1 MASSQ
6 LEKKP
11 VWDSDESTDTCTA
24 CGDKFTLINRRH
36 HCRRCGKIFC
46 TKCSNKKILL
56 PEYGYNEAER
66 VCDKCY
72 QLQNET
78 VSQKIASQKSIIG
91 ITESSKLTVQSST
104 RYDEVVQTEE
114 IQKVDKEELI
124 KKEEYE
130 KAVQHEKEMKEKQEK
145 EKLENERLETE
156 RIQKEKEAS
165 EKEQKLL
172 LEQKEILEREKK

>member
-1 MASSQ
+1 MTSSQ

-11 VWDSDESTDTCTA
+11 IWDSDESTETCAA

-46 TKCSNKKILL
+46 TKCSNKKIILL
-56 PEYGYNEAER
+56 EYGYNEAER

-78 VSQKIASQKSIIG
+78 VSHKIASQKSIIG
-91 ITESSKLTVQSST
+91 ITESSKLTVQST
-104 RYDEVVQTEE
+104 RHEEAVRTEE
-114 IQKVDKEELI
+114 MPKVDKEELI

-130 KAVQHEKEMKEKQEK
+130 KAVQHEKDMKEKQEK
-145 EKLENERLETE
+145 EKLANERLETNVY
-156 RIQKEKEAS
+156 
-165 EKEQKLL
+165 
-172 LEQKEILEREKK
+172 KKKKKR